1 MLYQRLRGERLVL
14 QRCSGASVVLA
25 AFLIPVAYYQYV
37 APSNPG
43 ACVTPLPHDFGGG
56 ASGDDRGPDAAARAR
71 FDTVFAAYLQ
81 RHMAATALLDA
92 AEPQMDPKAVSDLRL
107 VIAPVCR
114 EVRRVQMSAAR
125 LSGVTSTP

>member
-1 MLYQRLRGERLVL
+1 MLNQKLRGERLVL

-37 APSNPG
+37 APLSPG
-43 ACVTPLPHDFGGG
+43 ACVSAIPPTLRGDAG
-56 ASGDDRGPDAAARAR
+56 GDDSGPDAAARAR

-81 RHMAATALLDA
+81 RHTAATALLDA
-92 AEPQMDPKAVSDLRL
+92 AEPQADPKAASALRL

-114 EVRRVQMSAAR
+114 EVGGSDVRR
-125 LSGVTSTP
+125 LNL